1 MRQNQSQ
8 NQKRSRGRGRRNNNN
23 FNYSNL
29 SRNSTIESNGPDG
42 RVRGNA
48 QQLFEKYT
56 ALALDANAASERVSA
71 EAFSQF
77 ADHYYRLNQTII
89 HNAEQQKKIYEDKFK
104 KNSSINSVN
113 GSESDKEIINI
124 KSDNKEQSTKP
135 ETKHSSPESDL
146 KSPKKE
152 E

>member
-8 NQKRSRGRGRRNNNN
+8 NQKRSRGRGRRNNNHTIN
-23 FNYSNL
+23 HSNL

-56 ALALDANAASERVSA
+56 ALAIDANAASERVSA

-89 HNAEQQKKIYEDKFK
+89 QNAEQQRKVHDEKFK
-104 KNSSINSVN
+104 KNVELKEVNNS
-113 GSESDKEIINI
+113 GSKKDIINFKS
-124 KSDNKEQSTKP
+124 KSDEKI
-135 ETKHSSPESDL
+135 DRDI
-146 KSPKKE
+146 
-152 E
+152 

>member
-8 NQKRSRGRGRRNNNN
+8 NQKRSRGRGRRNNNHTIN
-23 FNYSNL
+23 HSNL

-56 ALALDANAASERVSA
+56 ALAIDANAASERVSA

-89 HNAEQQKKIYEDKFK
+89 QNAEQQKKVHDEKFK
-104 KNSSINSVN
+104 KNVELKEVN
-113 GSESDKEIINI
+113 NSESKKDIINFKS
-124 KSDNKEQSTKP
+124 KSDEKNW
-135 ETKHSSPESDL
+135 
-146 KSPKKE
+146 
-152 E
+152 